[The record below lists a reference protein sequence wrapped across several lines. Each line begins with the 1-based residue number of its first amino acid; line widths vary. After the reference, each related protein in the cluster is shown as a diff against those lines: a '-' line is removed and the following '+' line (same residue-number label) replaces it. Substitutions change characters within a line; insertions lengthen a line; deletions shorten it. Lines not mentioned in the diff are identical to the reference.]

1 MNRTCAQCGKTFSI
15 SQQEIEI
22 CESSQMELPRYCSL
36 CRRRNR
42 IRKNEKMEKRYYGLV
57 SANRRNGKKG
67 PLAMVFRGKYMLFA
81 VVALFIFSLATGNRI
96 MKNYQNPANVTTGAA
111 EGAGE
116 TLIFRNF
123 ELLTEHYEK
132 HGKEMGYTSAED
144 YLAGA
149 NEIIY
154 NPESLHK
161 KEAEDGDDVYFLQE
175 TSDLVIVSTDGY
187 IRTYFRPEDGIAY
200 YNRQ

>member
-1 MNRTCAQCGKTFSI
+1 MLCA
-15 SQQEIEI
+15 
-22 CESSQMELPRYCSL
+22 
-36 CRRRNR
+36 
-42 IRKNEKMEKRYYGLV
+42 V
-57 SANRRNGKKG
+57 A
-67 PLAMVFRGKYMLFA
+67 
-81 VVALFIFSLATGNRI
+81 ALFIFSLATGNRI
-96 MKNYQNPANVTTGAA
+96 MKNYENPANVTTGAA
-111 EGAGE
+111 EDAGE

-175 TSDLVIVSTDGY
+175 TSDLVIVSTGGY

>member
-15 SQQEIEI
+15 SRQEIEL
-22 CESSQMELPRYCSL
+22 CESSHMELPMYCSL

-96 MKNYQNPANVTTGAA
+96 MKNNQNSANVTTGAV
-111 EGAGE
+111 ENAGE

-149 NEIIY
+149 NEVIY